1 VTWILRQVWWQWDA
15 TASGDV
21 FSQIYHWF
29 NLAESAA
36 WFAFGGMVILRWST
50 WRWSPLEL
58 FYAAA
63 FVVFG
68 ITDVIEAWQQ
78 STVLILFKLINLV
91 ALFTLRR
98 RVMPS
103 YPEARLF

>member
-1 VTWILRQVWWQWDA
+1 MPWILRQVWWQWDA

-21 FSQIYHWF
+21 FSQLYHWF

-36 WFAFGGMVILRWST
+36 WCIFGGLVVRRWST
-50 WRWSPLEL
+50 WRRSSLEL

-68 ITDVIEAWQQ
+68 ITDAIEAWQQ
-78 STVLILFKLINLV
+78 STVLILFKLINLIV
-91 ALFTLRR
+91 LFLLRR
-98 RVMPS
+98 RVMCS